1 MTTEPGHTPVDLTGQ
16 VALVTGGGRGL
27 GRAFS
32 LALAKAG
39 ARVAVTARTAAPL
52 SETVELIE
60 GAGGRA
66 LAIPGDVAEP
76 DAVAHVVGM
85 AESQLGSV
93 DILVNNAGVMGP
105 VGYDW
110 NVDAEGWWRTFE
122 INMRGPFLCTR
133 AVLPGMLRRRRG
145 RIVNISS
152 GAAFNRLPQMAGY
165 CATKAALTQWTHC
178 LARET
183 QGHGVV
189 VLAFAPGFVRTPM
202 TEELTRS
209 SDVPKETGDFF
220 RAFLN
225 DGRDTPIARSV
236 QMLLFLVSGRA
247 DALSGR
253 FIHAKDDEEALVR
266 RSEDIRRD
274 NSHVLTVR
282 T

>member
-1 MTTEPGHTPVDLTGQ
+1 MPTDPGHTSVDLTGQ

-27 GRAFS
+27 GRAFA

-39 ARVAVTARTAAPL
+39 ARVAVAARTPTAL

-60 GAGGRA
+60 RAGGRA
-66 LAIPGDVAEP
+66 MAIPGDMAEP
-76 DAVAHVVGM
+76 DAVARVVGT
-85 AESQLGSV
+85 AESQFGSV

-110 NVDAEGWWRTFE
+110 NVDPGSWWRTFE

-133 AVLPGMLRRRRG
+133 AVLAGMLTRRRG

-152 GAAFNRLPQMAGY
+152 GAAFNRLPQMAVY

-178 LARET
+178 LAREI
-183 QGHGVV
+183 QGHGVI

-202 TEELTRS
+202 TEELTGS

-225 DGRDTPIARSV
+225 EGRDTPIARSV

-253 FIHAKDDEEALVR
+253 FIHAKDNEETLVSR
-266 RSEDIRRD
+266 AEEIRRD
-274 NSHVLTVR
+274 KLHVLTVR